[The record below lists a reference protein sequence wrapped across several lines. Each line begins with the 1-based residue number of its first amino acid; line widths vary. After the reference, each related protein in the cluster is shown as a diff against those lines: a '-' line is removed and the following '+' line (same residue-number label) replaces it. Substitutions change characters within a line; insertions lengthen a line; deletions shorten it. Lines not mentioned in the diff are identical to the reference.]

1 MDMTK
6 AIEPRSDQLN
16 AEDLLTGP
24 RTFTITD
31 VREGSSEQR
40 VRVFLAEGPEGRP
53 YLPNVTMCRLMVLA
67 WGPESDN
74 YIGKRLTLYRDPE
87 VRFGR
92 DQPGGIRISH
102 MSGIDRPI
110 VANLAITKGKR
121 GPYRV
126 EPLPD
131 DAPTPTLMDQLVW
144 AMNAAK
150 IEGKEARLAFC
161 RDVIGRDIGN
171 ANELTAQEISAVIEA
186 LRSASLPPEGH
197 PAREALDNPSP
208 REELVGRPVR
218 SEPSDEELALA
229 YEREMEANG
238 NG

>member
-6 AIEPRSDQLN
+6 LIEPRSDQLN

-31 VREGSSEQR
+31 VREGSAEQR

-53 YLPNVTMCRLMVLA
+53 WCPNVSMCRLMVLG
-67 WGPESDN
+67 WGPESDEWR
-74 YIGKRLTLYRDPE
+74 GKRVTLYRDPD

-92 DQPGGIRISH
+92 DTPGGIRISH
-102 MSGIDRPI
+102 MSDLPRPLT
-110 VANLAITKGKR
+110 ANLTVTKGKR

-131 DAPTPTLMDQLVW
+131 GPVNAPSLMDQLVW
-144 AMNAAK
+144 AFNAAK
-150 IEGKEARLAFC
+150 IPTEDRLEYC
-161 RDVIGRDIGN
+161 RQVVGRDADHDLKSAADLTEDEIGSVVKS
-171 ANELTAQEISAVIEA
+171 LQEAI
-186 LRSASLPPEGH
+186 
-197 PAREALDNPSP
+197 
-208 REELVGRPVR
+208 
-218 SEPSDEELALA
+218 A
-229 YEREMEANG
+229 YEREQEANR

>member
-1 MDMTK
+1 MDMTR

-31 VREGSSEQR
+31 VREGSAEQR

-53 YLPNVTMCRLMVLA
+53 YLPNVSMCRLMVLA
-67 WGPESDN
+67 WGPESDA
-74 YIGKRLTLYRDPE
+74 YIGQRLTLYRDPD

-102 MSGIDRPI
+102 MSGIRKAL
-110 VANLAITKGKR
+110 VANLTVTKGKR
-121 GPYRV
+121 SPYTV

-131 DAPTPTLMDQLVW
+131 QPANVPTLMDQLVW
-144 AMNAAK
+144 AFNAAK
-150 IEGKEARLAFC
+150 VEKEARLGYC
-161 RDVIGRDIGN
+161 RSVVDRPLKTAHD
-171 ANELTAQEISAVIEA
+171 LTADEVATVIAALQQPRPGGPVPGPAEAVVGDQG
-186 LRSASLPPEGH
+186 PEYVET
-197 PAREALDNPSP
+197 PEQA
-208 REELVGRPVR
+208 EERL
-218 SEPSDEELALA
+218 LAEA
-229 YEREMEANG
+229 YERERAND